1 MIQVC
6 DQKIAAKGE
15 SVGLSFMLY
24 FANKNDDPEL
34 LMQAATCWIQ
44 KMKFDHF
51 ENVIKIKTLIEILNN
66 SID

>member
-1 MIQVC
+1 
-6 DQKIAAKGE
+6 
-15 SVGLSFMLY
+15 MLY